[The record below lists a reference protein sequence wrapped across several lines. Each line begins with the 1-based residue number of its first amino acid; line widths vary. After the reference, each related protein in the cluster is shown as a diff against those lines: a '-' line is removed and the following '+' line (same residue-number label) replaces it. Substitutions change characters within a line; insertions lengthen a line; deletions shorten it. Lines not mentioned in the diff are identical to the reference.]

1 MIWYIRIS
9 PNWDRNERTEKCP
22 FLVLYKRSNLPS
34 KGRSL
39 ITVFSKYIIRH
50 SSFNHHFSC
59 MRYCTWYSKQIKSI
73 IWHCICCNLLFTNPH
88 VVCLCTFVHI
98 KIKIKYSLLILN
110 ENDHFVI
117 KRHRERENL
126 IKKTYA
132 FNYHFRGYFER
143 NPIFI
148 DNTYWKALIS

>member
-1 MIWYIRIS
+1 MYIS
-9 PNWDRNERTEKCP
+9 
-22 FLVLYKRSNLPS
+22 RSKL
-34 KGRSL
+34 
-39 ITVFSKYIIRH
+39 
-50 SSFNHHFSC
+50 
-59 MRYCTWYSKQIKSI
+59 
-73 IWHCICCNLLFTNPH
+73 
-88 VVCLCTFVHI
+88 
-98 KIKIKYSLLILN
+98 KYSLSILN

>member
-22 FLVLYKRSNLPS
+22 FLILYKRSNLPS

-98 KIKIKYSLLILN
+98 KIKIKIFSIN
-110 ENDHFVI
+110 I
-117 KRHRERENL
+117 KWKWSFCY
-126 IKKTYA
+126 KKTESVKTWLKKLMLLTTISEA
-132 FNYHFRGYFER
+132 
-143 NPIFI
+143 I
-148 DNTYWKALIS
+148 WKKPNIHR

>member
-1 MIWYIRIS
+1 MYIS
-9 PNWDRNERTEKCP
+9 
-22 FLVLYKRSNLPS
+22 RSKL
-34 KGRSL
+34 R
-39 ITVFSKYIIRH
+39 
-50 SSFNHHFSC
+50 
-59 MRYCTWYSKQIKSI
+59 
-73 IWHCICCNLLFTNPH
+73 
-88 VVCLCTFVHI
+88 
-98 KIKIKYSLLILN
+98 YSLLILN

-148 DNTYWKALIS
+148 DNVLLKSLNLIKVQLLTN

>member
-1 MIWYIRIS
+1 MYES
-9 PNWDRNERTEKCP
+9 
-22 FLVLYKRSNLPS
+22 S
-34 KGRSL
+34 RSL
-39 ITVFSKYIIRH
+39 FMYISRSK
-50 SSFNHHFSC
+50 
-59 MRYCTWYSKQIKSI
+59 
-73 IWHCICCNLLFTNPH
+73 L
-88 VVCLCTFVHI
+88 
-98 KIKIKYSLLILN
+98 KYSLLILN

-148 DNTYWKALIS
+148 DNTY